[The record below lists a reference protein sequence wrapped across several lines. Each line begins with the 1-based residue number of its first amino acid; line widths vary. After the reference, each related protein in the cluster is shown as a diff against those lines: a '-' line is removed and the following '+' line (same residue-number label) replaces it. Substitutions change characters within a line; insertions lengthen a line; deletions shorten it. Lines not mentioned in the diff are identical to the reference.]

1 MKNLFLAIAVATL
14 GLWTVGASGADL
26 GEESTQHE
34 SISASRLAEMG
45 LGGMTT
51 LSDQQGMEVRGSG
64 FVIVFGKSY
73 ASGGGSDSYFKI
85 RRHRA
90 RGSSF
95 SYGTSSWSYG
105 FASAYA
111 R

>member
-1 MKNLFLAIAVATL
+1 MKNLVIAVAVAAL
-14 GLWTVGASGADL
+14 GLSGFGASGAAFGD
-26 GEESTQHE
+26 ESNRDGQ
-34 SISASRLAEMG
+34 IAASRLAEMG
-45 LGGMTT
+45 LGGMATI
-51 LSDQQGMEVRGSG
+51 SDQQGMEVRGSG

-73 ASGGGSDSYFKI
+73 ARGGGSDHYFKV

-95 SYGTSSWSYG
+95 SYGGGSWAGG
-105 FASAYA
+105 FARAYA